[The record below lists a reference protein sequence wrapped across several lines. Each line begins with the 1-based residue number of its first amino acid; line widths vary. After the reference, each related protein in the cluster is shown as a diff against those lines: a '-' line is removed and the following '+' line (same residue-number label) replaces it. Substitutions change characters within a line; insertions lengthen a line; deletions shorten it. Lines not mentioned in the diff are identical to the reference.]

1 MIKKLEKV
9 NTEGT
14 ENLLSISKTNSKEIV
29 TINFTMQFISSLK
42 YFFLRSEIHA
52 EHQTINKAKT
62 Q

>member
-52 EHQTINKAKT
+52 EH
-62 Q
+62 